1 MLILYLLGWM
11 VLGYISVFVALMI
24 HLLRAINNG
33 YDPVD
38 FWNNYIADFKGNTKF
53 KAIKLI
59 FGLIIWPVRLIQFL
73 TWIPELYEMYD

>member
-11 VLGYISVFVALMI
+11 VLGYCTMCVALLI
-24 HLLRAINNG
+24 HLWRAIDKG

-38 FWNNYIADFKGNTKF
+38 FWNDYLKEFKGETKF
-53 KAIKLI
+53 KGIKLI
-59 FGLIIWPVRLIQFL
+59 FGLIIWPVRVMQFL